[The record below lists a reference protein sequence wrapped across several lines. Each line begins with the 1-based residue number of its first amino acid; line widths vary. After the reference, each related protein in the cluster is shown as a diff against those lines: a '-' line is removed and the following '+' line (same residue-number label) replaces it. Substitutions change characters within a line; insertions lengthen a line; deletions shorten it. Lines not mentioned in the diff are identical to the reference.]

1 MLCLSTTC
9 SDDPRKHVF
18 FKNIN
23 FLRLEAGLVE
33 APWVPKS
40 DVVYAN
46 NVDKFRDTSEDEDIM
61 LDAKDEKF
69 YQEFSTGAVSI
80 KWQREMI
87 DSGVFDELNDSS
99 QNGLGFEN
107 VWASKLCA
115 IL

>member
-1 MLCLSTTC
+1 M
-9 SDDPRKHVF
+9 
-18 FKNIN
+18 
-23 FLRLEAGLVE
+23 E